1 MSTSLLYHT
10 QSVQDFL
17 FKNFDFSG
25 GRTIAKV
32 ERHPDKFVCPACK
45 SPSVTATR
53 VYERLVQG
61 LPMGRHRFF
70 LRVKMHR
77 IRCHECGAYQMEQ
90 LPFLPSA
97 HARYT
102 RALARTVIELR
113 PEMSISALAEY
124 FDLHWTTVKEIE
136 KDHLKIKYK
145 HIPLKDVKVIGIDEI
160 YIGNMKFFTIVRDL
174 ESGAVLHIGKGKGA
188 ESLEPFS
195 RRLRMSSCHIEA
207 VTADFS
213 SAYSYWV
220 KDVLPDAM
228 IVYDHFHLI
237 KLMNDKLNKIRRR
250 TMEELEEEQK
260 KSLKNKRWLLL
271 KNIEKLDDDDTIEL
285 NRLRDV
291 YKDLGDASMLK
302 ESLRNIYSLAPDI
315 YTATK
320 AFKKWCDLAIETGI
334 KELKTMAKTITSHLE
349 GIVAYWYLGISNASM
364 EGFNNKIRWLIRQA
378 YGYHDKEYLKLKI
391 FDLPKLKTTK
401 IL

>member
-1 MSTSLLYHT
+1 MAPVL
-10 QSVQDFL
+10 
-17 FKNFDFSG
+17 
-25 GRTIAKV
+25 
-32 ERHPDKFVCPACK
+32 
-45 SPSVTATR
+45 
-53 VYERLVQG
+53 
-61 LPMGRHRFF
+61 HRFYIQ
-70 LRVKMHR
+70 VKMHR
-77 IRCHECGAYQMEQ
+77 IRCHECGAYLMER

-113 PEMSISALAEY
+113 PEMSISAIAEY
-124 FDLHWTTVKEIE
+124 FDLHWTTVKEME

-145 HIPLKDVKVIGIDEI
+145 HIALKDVKVIGIDEI
-160 YIGNMKFFTIVRDL
+160 FIGNMKFFTIVRDL

-188 ESLEPFS
+188 ESLEAFS
-195 RRLRMSSCHIEA
+195 RRLRMSQCHIEA

-213 SAYSYWV
+213 PAYGSWV
-220 KDVLPDAM
+220 KDALPDAM

-250 TMEELEEEQK
+250 TMDELEEEQK
-260 KSLKNKRWLLL
+260 KFLKNKRWLLL
-271 KNIEKLDDDDTIEL
+271 KNIEKLDEDDTVKL
-285 NRLRDV
+285 HRLRDV

-320 AFKKWCDLAIETGI
+320 AFNKWCDWAIETGI
-334 KELKTMAKTITSHLE
+334 KELKTMAKTISRHLK
-349 GIVAYWYLGISNASM
+349 GIVAHWYLPISNASM

-378 YGYHDKEYLKLKI
+378 YGYHDKEYFRLKI
-391 FDLPKLKTTK
+391 FDLPNLKTTK
-401 IL
+401 LL

>member
-10 QSVQDFL
+10 QSVHDFL

-32 ERHPDKFVCPACK
+32 ERQPDKFVCPVCK

-53 VYERLVQG
+53 IYERLIQG

-70 LRVKMHR
+70 LQVKMHR
-77 IRCHECGAYQMEQ
+77 IRCHKCGAYQMEQ

-124 FDLHWTTVKEIE
+124 FNLHWTTVKEIE

-195 RRLRMSSCHIEA
+195 RRLRMSQCHIEA

-213 SAYSYWV
+213 SAYSSWV
-220 KDVLPDAM
+220 KDVLPEAM
-228 IVYDHFHLI
+228 IIYDHFHLI

-250 TMEELEEEQK
+250 TMDELEEEQK

-271 KNIEKLDDDDTIEL
+271 KNI
-285 NRLRDV
+285 
-291 YKDLGDASMLK
+291 
-302 ESLRNIYSLAPDI
+302 
-315 YTATK
+315 
-320 AFKKWCDLAIETGI
+320 
-334 KELKTMAKTITSHLE
+334 
-349 GIVAYWYLGISNASM
+349 
-364 EGFNNKIRWLIRQA
+364 
-378 YGYHDKEYLKLKI
+378 
-391 FDLPKLKTTK
+391 
-401 IL
+401 